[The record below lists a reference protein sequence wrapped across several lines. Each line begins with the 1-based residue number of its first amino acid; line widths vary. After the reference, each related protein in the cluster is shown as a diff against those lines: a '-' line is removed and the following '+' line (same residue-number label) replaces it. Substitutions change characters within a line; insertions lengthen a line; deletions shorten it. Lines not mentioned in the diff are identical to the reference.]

1 MADPIIQHPPTPA
14 IPLDD
19 DRIWIDGCFD
29 FAHHGHANAI
39 LQAKLLG
46 KYLCVG
52 VHSDEEIAANK
63 GPTVMTMKER
73 LLAVEACKW
82 TNLVVPDAPYVTDP
96 EWLDLYGCKYVVHG
110 DDITTDGDGRD
121 CYETVK
127 EMGRFKVVKRT
138 DGIST
143 TDLVGRMLLC
153 TKGHWRDDRD
163 VKGVFSAQEIELLK
177 GFASDERG
185 VRDVGSQVWIAAK
198 DGQLSKLV
206 EGKGPEGR
214 KVVYVDGGFDL
225 FSSGQIEF
233 LKLVVQMEQK
243 EAAER
248 GEFEEDG
255 KTGMKPYVVA
265 GVHGDRVINQFKGLN
280 YPIMNIFERGMCV
293 LQCRYVSSVVL
304 LSPFK
309 PTVDFLKSLPHP
321 PSVVYHGPRVT
332 LTELEED
339 PYADIREAGLYQEI
353 EHHEWET
360 VNASEIVERIL
371 RQRIIYEERQRK
383 KLEKAV
389 VEVDIRQSEM
399 KDEKYIAQ

>member
-1 MADPIIQHPPTPA
+1 
-14 IPLDD
+14 
-19 DRIWIDGCFD
+19 
-29 FAHHGHANAI
+29 
-39 LQAKLLG
+39 
-46 KYLCVG
+46 
-52 VHSDEEIAANK
+52 
-63 GPTVMTMKER
+63 MTLKER

-96 EWLDLYGCKYVVHG
+96 HWLDLYGCQYVVHG

-121 CYETVK
+121 CYEIVK
-127 EMGRFKVVKRT
+127 QMGRFKVVKRT

-163 VKGVFSAQEIELLK
+163 VKGVFSELEVDLLK

-198 DGQLSKLV
+198 DGSLTKLV
-206 EGKGPEGR
+206 EGRGPEGR

-233 LKLVVQMEQK
+233 LKLVVQTEQR

-248 GEFEEDG
+248 GEFEADG
-255 KTGMKPYVVA
+255 KTGRRPYVVA

-293 LQCRYVSSVVL
+293 LQCRVSFNPLIAPLQLTPGKYVSAVVL

-309 PTVDFLKSLPHP
+309 PTVQFLQSLPHP
-321 PSVVYHGPRVT
+321 PATVYHGPRVT

-339 PYADIREAGLYQEI
+339 PYADVKEAGLYKEI

-389 VEVDIRQSEM
+389 VEVDLRKAEIETEQ
-399 KDEKYIAQ
+399 K